1 MVTAGLVTWNML
13 NTNKQVQLDPF
24 PRVLYNS
31 ILLCPDSGGCL
42 VEAGHGCTQ
51 VIAPVA
57 PGHQQNLSQCRWPS
71 VTAAKTSCESWG
83 IYPQGCGGFWCEP
96 HEGACWARSWDSPLR
111 EANGT
116 GTTVYLRSPPPPP
129 LPCVDHPTS
138 QACRG
143 CTTEAECNPFTHE
156 PWPTCAWDNGHC
168 VQVYL
173 CVCVLI

>member
-1 MVTAGLVTWNML
+1 MLMVTAGLVTWNML

-71 VTAAKTSCESWG
+71 VTAAKTSCESWADVT
-83 IYPQGCGGFWCEP
+83 
-96 HEGACWARSWDSPLR
+96 HSSL
-111 EANGT
+111 
-116 GTTVYLRSPPPPP
+116 
-129 LPCVDHPTS
+129 TS
-138 QACRG
+138 MNRRYDKY
-143 CTTEAECNPFTHE
+143 ESE
-156 PWPTCAWDNGHC
+156 
-168 VQVYL
+168 V
-173 CVCVLI
+173 